1 VGEVGK
7 NISMTVQERR
17 VMYHLIKSQEYTL
30 PTGTSAVCKKKHE
43 IQSKASTSIAH
54 IVDQFFCDLVTE
66 A

>member
-1 VGEVGK
+1 
-7 NISMTVQERR
+7 
-17 VMYHLIKSQEYTL
+17 MYHLIKSQEYTL

-66 A
+66 E